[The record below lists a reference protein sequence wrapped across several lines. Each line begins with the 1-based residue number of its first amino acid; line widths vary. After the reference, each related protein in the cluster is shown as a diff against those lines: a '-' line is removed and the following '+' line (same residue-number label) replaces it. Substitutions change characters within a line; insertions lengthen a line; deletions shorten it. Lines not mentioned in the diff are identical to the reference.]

1 MRVIKKN
8 KDSKD
13 KNFVPVLRELDK
25 NIEFLEDI
33 FQDCDDIVSREF
45 TVGVNQNHRMYISY
59 VDVMTN
65 EDMIQ
70 QHVLRP
76 LLLEAR
82 LISPDPGDIKKKLF
96 ELVLKGTLSASD
108 IEVKDNLDEAV
119 LAILSGDTIL
129 LIDGVTEFI
138 VISTKGWPTRGLS
151 EPPGESVIRGPRVG
165 FVETFRYNTVL
176 LRRSIKDPRLK
187 IKNTQLGER
196 TKTNMGIAYIDD
208 IVNYKVLEELENRLE
223 TTHID
228 GIFESGQVEQLIE
241 DDWLS
246 LFPQI
251 QNTER
256 PDIVSAALLQGK
268 VALII
273 DNTPTALIVP
283 TTFNDFMQFP
293 EDYYERWWIA
303 NLIRW
308 IRLSALIIS
317 FTLPSIYIAVAS
329 YHPGIIPS
337 NLAIFIAG
345 TRETVPFP
353 VFIEALIMEITFE
366 LLREAGVRLPNQLG
380 STIGIVGSLIIGQAA
395 VEAGLVSPIMVII
408 VALTAIASF
417 SIPSYNF
424 TISFRILR
432 FIAMVAT
439 GFLGLYGLILVVIAT
454 LVHLSVL
461 KSFGVPYLAPIVSGR
476 MTDWKDSIIKA
487 PLPSIKERNSYTA
500 WGDRKKLRDLRVD
513 IRARTVDIEPKEDG
527 TIDKGKN
534 QPSHTQNLKK
544 PRKIGNK
551 DNDRGEKDE

>member
-1 MRVIKKN
+1 MRIIKKKTEKEN
-8 KDSKD
+8 
-13 KNFVPVLRELDK
+13 KNFIELLPDIDK
-25 NIEFLEDI
+25 NIGFLKDI
-33 FQDCDDIVSREF
+33 FQDCDDIVSREIK
-45 TVGVNQNHRMYISY
+45 VGINQNHRMYISY
-59 VDVMTN
+59 VDVMTK
-65 EDMIQ
+65 EDIIQ

-76 LLLEAR
+76 LLQEAR
-82 LISPDPGDIKKKLF
+82 LIAPDPGEIKKRLF
-96 ELVLKGTLSASD
+96 DLVLNGSLSASE

-151 EPPGESVIRGPRVG
+151 EPPGESVIRGPRLG

-176 LRRSIKDPRLK
+176 LRRSIKDSRLK

-196 TKTNMGIAYIDD
+196 TKTSVGIAYIDD
-208 IVNYKVLEELENRLE
+208 IVNYKVLEELEIRLE
-223 TTHID
+223 TIDID
-228 GIFESGQVEQLIE
+228 GILESGQIEQLIE

-256 PDIVSAALLQGK
+256 PDIVTRALLQGK

-283 TTFNDFMQFP
+283 TIFNDFMQSP

-308 IRLSALIIS
+308 IRLTALIIS
-317 FTLPSIYIAVAS
+317 FTLPSIYIAIAS

-345 TRETVPFP
+345 TRESVPFP
-353 VFIEALIMEITFE
+353 VFIEAMIMEGTFE

-380 STIGIVGSLIIGQAA
+380 ATIGIVGSLIIGQAA

-417 SIPSYNF
+417 TIPSYNL

-432 FIAMVAT
+432 FIAMVAAA
-439 GFLGLYGLILVVIAT
+439 FLGLYGLILVVIAT
-454 LVHLSVL
+454 LVHLSAL
-461 KSFGVPYLAPIVSGR
+461 RSFGMPYLAPIVSGR
-476 MTDWKDSIIKA
+476 MSDWKDSIIKF
-487 PLPSIKERNSYTA
+487 PLPSIKARNSYTA
-500 WGDRKKLRDLRVD
+500 WGDRKRLRDLRRD
-513 IRARTVDIEPKEDG
+513 IRGRTVDIGGEDNSTTDSEKKQEPE
-527 TIDKGKN
+527 
-534 QPSHTQNLKK
+534 TQVLKK
-544 PRKIGNK
+544 PKKIGSK
-551 DNDRGEKDE
+551 DEDRGEKDE